1 MNTAFKNIV
10 IKNGLFLGAAL
21 IALSLSSM
29 PQGFSI
35 QAIQA

>member
-21 IALSLSSM
+21 IAFELIKYLW
-29 PQGFSI
+29 Q
-35 QAIQA
+35 